1 LTPDMI
7 VRDPAFAEM
16 TLEIITNLLS
26 HAENPG
32 KLGEYLTPEIREL
45 TGARCVILTQCQDSE
60 DGQRHRIIGV
70 NPGRR
75 RDWSESSAAGDLY
88 GLIHA
93 LPDAKLWHPDEP
105 SAAAALL
112 QREGFGM
119 SISIPLNVGTVRVG
133 EMVLLGL
140 PEQNHLETEVKLLK
154 TLSTMVALVLRNT
167 FLFENQEKIIRERTN
182 ELSASNNRLRQ
193 SEARFRALT
202 ETAPDAIISSDGE
215 GRITFFNQAASLIF
229 GYEER
234 ELLGRPIEILMP
246 ERFHASHRSAMA
258 RGSGSCCGAAAD
270 KKKTLFA
277 KHRDGSEFPIELS
290 LSSWSSGDQSNFT
303 AIIRDITVQLN
314 TQGELL
320 KTQKLESLSILAG
333 GIAHDFNN
341 IITGIMGNVSF
352 ARMFLDESHKAA
364 KLLAEAEKASARA
377 AELANQLLTFSRGGE
392 PVKRVFSLQ
401 HLVREVVSLLLRGT
415 SVRGVVEIPESIH
428 AVEGDEGQIGQVFT
442 NLIINASQAMPGGGT
457 LTVKARNIALESGNS
472 VALPTGNYVGISF
485 TDEGCGIAA
494 ENLKK
499 IFDPFFTTKVSG
511 TGLGLASAYS
521 IMKKHGGDIEVRSE
535 FGSGATFT
543 CYLPSTGKASAA
555 SGAEESAPTPAGSA
569 DASILVMDDDEAIRD
584 LARDL
589 LECLGYGAETCGDG
603 AEAIS
608 MYREAAAAN
617 TPYAAVIMDLTIPGG
632 MGGREAAERILAIDP
647 EARLLVSSGYSNDP
661 VLANYEKYG
670 FSGAVA
676 KPYRA
681 VDLKNALNSLL
692 KQ

>member
-1 LTPDMI
+1 MTPDRI
-7 VRDPAFAEM
+7 VKDPAFAEM

-32 KLGEYLTPEIREL
+32 KLGEYLTQEIREL
-45 TGARCVILTQCQDSE
+45 TGARCVILIQCLDIS
-60 DGQRHRIIGV
+60 DGQRHRVIGV

-75 RDWSESSAAGDLY
+75 HGWSESPAARYLY
-88 GLIHA
+88 GLIHE
-93 LPDAKLWHPDEP
+93 LPGTKLWGPEEP

-112 QREGFGM
+112 QQEGFGM

-133 EMVLLGL
+133 EMMLLGL
-140 PEQNHLETEVKLLK
+140 PEQNHMETEVRLLG
-154 TLSTMVALVLRNT
+154 TLSSMVALVLRNT

-182 ELSASNNRLRQ
+182 ELSASNSRLRQ

-202 ETAPDAIISSDGE
+202 ETAPDAIISSDEE
-215 GRITFFNQAASLIF
+215 GRIIFFNQAASFMF
-229 GYEER
+229 GYEEG
-234 ELLGRPIEILMP
+234 EVLGRPIEILMP
-246 ERFHASHRSAMA
+246 ERFRVSHRSAMA
-258 RGSGSCCGAAAD
+258 RGIVSGRRPAAD
-270 KKKTLFA
+270 TTKTLFA
-277 KHRDGSEFPIELS
+277 EHRDGTEFPIELS
-290 LSSWSSGDQSNFT
+290 LSSWSSGEQSNFT

-320 KTQKLESLSILAG
+320 KSQKLESLSILAG

-352 ARMFLDESHKAA
+352 ARMFLDESHKAS

-392 PVKRVFSLQ
+392 PVKRVFSLR
-401 HLVREVVSLLLRGT
+401 HLVSEVVSLLLRGT
-415 SVRGVVEIPESIH
+415 SVRGVVEIPETIN

-442 NLIINASQAMPGGGT
+442 NIIINASQSMPGGGT
-457 LTVKARNIALESGNS
+457 LTVKARNIILESGNNMS
-472 VALPTGNYVGISF
+472 LPAGNYVSISF
-485 TDEGCGIAA
+485 TDEGCGIAV

-499 IFDPFFTTKVSG
+499 IFDPFFTTKVTG

-535 FGSGATFT
+535 FGSGSTFT
-543 CYLPSTGKASAA
+543 CYLPSTGKTSAPV
-555 SGAEESAPTPAGSA
+555 GTEESMSTPAGSIG
-569 DASILVMDDDEAIRD
+569 ASILVMDDDEAIRN
-584 LARDL
+584 LALKL
-589 LECLGYGAETCGDG
+589 LECLGHGGETCGDG
-603 AEAIS
+603 AEAVE
-608 MYREAAAAN
+608 MYQAAMEAG
-617 TPYAAVIMDLTIPGG
+617 TPYSAVIMDLTIPGG

-661 VLANYEKYG
+661 IIANYEKYG

-681 VDLKNALNSLL
+681 ADLKNALNSLL
-692 KQ
+692 KK